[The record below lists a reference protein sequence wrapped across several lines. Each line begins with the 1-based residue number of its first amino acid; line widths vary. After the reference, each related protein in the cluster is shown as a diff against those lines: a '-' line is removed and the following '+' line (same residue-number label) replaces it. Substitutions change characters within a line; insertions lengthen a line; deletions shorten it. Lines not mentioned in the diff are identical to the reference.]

1 MYIPSD
7 HRDRP
12 DDLIWLRCVPLD
24 WHVIRQLYHSFL
36 SQESRQEDVCVR
48 QVQLAYSR
56 IRKAGFDLKAA
67 TLVFIEQGSKDRWGI
82 EFWITEKVN
91 RSIHAYK
98 RDGSHI
104 ANHAVVLNG
113 LKTHI

>member
-1 MYIPSD
+1 MHISSD
-7 HRDRP
+7 HLYRS
-12 DDLIWLRCVPLD
+12 DDLIWLCCVLFD
-24 WHVIRQLYHSFL
+24 RHVIRQLGHPFL
-36 SQESRQEDVCVR
+36 SREARQEDVCVR

-56 IRKAGFDLKAA
+56 IRKARFDLKAA
-67 TLVFIEQGSKDRWGI
+67 TLVLIEQGSKDRWGI
-82 EFWITEKVN
+82 EFWVTEKVN

-104 ANHAVVLNG
+104 ADHAVVLNG